1 MVAEDVVGDSVEGEA
16 VGVGAIE
23 LHPPAL
29 ERSRQEGEGEQVSGV
44 THYRASGLKGGQ
56 VEGLRTPDFRAKLSM
71 EEGSDGLGGEGE
83 VGGNEGNEVGGVQR
97 GRTIVSKTIRE
108 FILA

>member
-56 VEGLRTPDFRAKLSM
+56 VEGLRTPDFRAKLGM

-83 VGGNEGNEVGGVQR
+83 VGGNEWNEVGGVER
-97 GRTIVSKTIRE
+97 EGAVVSKTIRE